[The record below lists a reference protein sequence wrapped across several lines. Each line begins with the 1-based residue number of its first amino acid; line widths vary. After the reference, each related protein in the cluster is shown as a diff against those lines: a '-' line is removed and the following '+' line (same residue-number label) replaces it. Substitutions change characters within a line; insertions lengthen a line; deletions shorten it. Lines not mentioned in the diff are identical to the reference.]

1 MDRKTYLI
9 LGGDFNMIENL
20 HLDRQGGNA
29 NNTRLMRLENLIEI
43 KQNNNLVD
51 IWQSKTQQK
60 NNTLFITLIT
70 L

>member
-1 MDRKTYLI
+1 
-9 LGGDFNMIENL
+9 MIENL
-20 HLDRQGGNA
+20 HLDRQGGNP
-29 NNTRLMRLENLIEI
+29 NNTHLMGLENLIEI

-51 IWQSKTQQK
+51 IWQNKTQQK